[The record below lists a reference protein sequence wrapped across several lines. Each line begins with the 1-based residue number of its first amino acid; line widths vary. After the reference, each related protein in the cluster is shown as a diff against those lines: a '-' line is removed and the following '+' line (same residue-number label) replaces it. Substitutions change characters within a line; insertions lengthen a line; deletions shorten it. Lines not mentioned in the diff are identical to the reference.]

1 MSTDVAHI
9 DPPKDD
15 VPAVPRRVMVADDE
29 HLVAA
34 GLINMLEDLGYEAVG
49 PANSAASAVTMA
61 ESASPDVALLDIRM
75 PDADGLAAAEQIY
88 TQLGIPVIMV
98 SAYSDP
104 EYVAIGQRIGVY
116 GYLLKPVTADQLRI
130 GIDIAWSRHLADL
143 ELSGQVTDLED
154 RLAQRKVIE
163 QAKWIIVKRK
173 QISEPEAMRMLQ
185 KQARNGRKQLVEVAQ
200 AVIDSDDLLGD

>member
-9 DPPKDD
+9 DHPHDD
-15 VPAVPRRVMVADDE
+15 VPALPRRVMVADDE

-34 GLINMLEDLGYEAVG
+34 GLLGLLEDLGYEAVG
-49 PANSAASAVTMA
+49 PANNA
-61 ESASPDVALLDIRM
+61 ESAVSMADAESPDIALLDIRM
-75 PDADGLAAAEQIY
+75 PDAEGLTAAEQIY
-88 TQLGIPVIMV
+88 KQPGIPVIMV

-116 GYLLKPVTADQLRI
+116 GYLLKPVTVDQLRI
-130 GIDIAWSRHLADL
+130 AIDIAWSRYLTDL
-143 ELSGQVTDLED
+143 DLSGQVNDLED
-154 RLAQRKVIE
+154 RLAQRKIIE

-173 QISEPEAMRMLQ
+173 QIPEPEAMRMLQ

>member
-1 MSTDVAHI
+1 MPTL
-9 DPPKDD
+9 
-15 VPAVPRRVMVADDE
+15 
-29 HLVAA
+29 LV
-34 GLINMLEDLGYEAVG
+34 
-49 PANSAASAVTMA
+49 
-61 ESASPDVALLDIRM
+61 SP
-75 PDADGLAAAEQIY
+75 Y
-88 TQLGIPVIMV
+88 
-98 SAYSDP
+98 P